1 MKDLEDIVDF
11 ANLVFNLKGEGI
23 NFVELLPKA
32 YSQDRADRLKHHI
45 AEENGKIRA
54 LIDLYPLELKQDD
67 CVLKAAY
74 VGTVSVH
81 PSSRHKG
88 YMTEL
93 MRQAQESAEAAGCDL
108 MILDGSRCRYQHY
121 GFERAGIKYNYNI
134 THNSIRHCCQSLYG
148 DDFTA
153 ERHYRFEALDKQTDD
168 YDAVIDELYKLYSRR
183 HVRARSRED
192 FWLCLQSWGGSV
204 YTVYRMHTEITRNQ
218 ERCGEGSCT
227 YILEGYINLSYDE
240 RNIFEFELADI
251 SRLPEVIYEFTD
263 RLDNDETGITV
274 GADETDKMSML
285 DKMCD
290 YYNVGMSHQ
299 IKLLNY
305 RNVLEF
311 LLKWKAKY
319 IKLAEGEYTIAI
331 NETGSACHISI
342 KNTNAAQEIKVEATS
357 AAPDISVED
366 SKELVCLFTT
376 PLYFQEQQHP
386 QSRLNNPPCNWFP
399 LPFFLPEADAF

>member
-1 MKDLEDIVDF
+1 M
-11 ANLVFNLKGEGI
+11 
-23 NFVELLPKA
+23 
-32 YSQDRADRLKHHI
+32 
-45 AEENGKIRA
+45 
-54 LIDLYPLELKQDD
+54 
-67 CVLKAAY
+67 
-74 VGTVSVH
+74 
-81 PSSRHKG
+81 
-88 YMTEL
+88 
-93 MRQAQESAEAAGCDL
+93 
-108 MILDGSRCRYQHY
+108 
-121 GFERAGIKYNYNI
+121 
-134 THNSIRHCCQSLYG
+134 
-148 DDFTA
+148 
-153 ERHYRFEALDKQTDD
+153 
-168 YDAVIDELYKLYSRR
+168 
-183 HVRARSRED
+183 
-192 FWLCLQSWGGSV
+192 
-204 YTVYRMHTEITRNQ
+204 
-218 ERCGEGSCT
+218 
-227 YILEGYINLSYDE
+227 
-240 RNIFEFELADI
+240 ADI
-251 SRLPEVIYEFTD
+251 SRLPEVIFEFTD
-263 RLDNDETGITV
+263 ELDNDETGITV

-342 KNTNAAQEIKVEATS
+342 KNTNAAQEIKVEATN

-386 QSRLNNPPCNWFP
+386 QGRLNNPPCNWFP